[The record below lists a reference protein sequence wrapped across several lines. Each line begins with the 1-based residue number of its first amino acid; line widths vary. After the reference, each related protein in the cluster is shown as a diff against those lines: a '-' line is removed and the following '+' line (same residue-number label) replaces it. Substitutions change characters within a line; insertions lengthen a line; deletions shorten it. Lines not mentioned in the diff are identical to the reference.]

1 MSSFADEM
9 RQYDEEWATAAATP
23 RTQGQMLPD
32 GPHQAI
38 IDEARIEQQR
48 DGRWTWNI
56 KFQNKLGS
64 IRKFQNLDH
73 EVGRDIAAKD
83 AVLLGYDGP
92 LSELQTACESGM
104 FLDLLCDIKVKRKP
118 GAEREFVDIY
128 VNRCLGKAASPEDY
142 KPVGAA
148 DADPGTQGQPDY
160 TDDDIP
166 F

>member
-9 RQYDEEWATAAATP
+9 RQYDSEWAEAAAEP
-23 RTQGQMLPD
+23 RRQGQMLPD

-38 IDEARIEQQR
+38 IDEARVEQQK

-56 KFQNKLGS
+56 KFQNQKGS

-83 AVLLGYDGP
+83 AVILGYDGP
-92 LSELQTACESGM
+92 LSELEKVCQTGF
-104 FLDLLCDIKVKRKP
+104 FLDLLCDIKVVRKP
-118 GAEREFVDIY
+118 GDTRDFVDIY
-128 VNRCLGKAASPEDY
+128 VNRCLGKAATPDDY
-142 KPVGAA
+142 KPASTT
-148 DADPGTQGQPDY
+148 ADPGSQGQPSY
-160 TDDDIP
+160 DDSDIP